1 MLIYFSTYLVITFG
15 TNDSLCMNMQN
26 WAHLEAVFEQL
37 NHLPSKEHGT
47 NVMRI
52 RPWYLDQHAQYYRQ
66 TILLSSYLT
75 SGTGMPLDGAKGMQ
89 KQGIRTVGHQTR
101 KKYT

>member
-1 MLIYFSTYLVITFG
+1 MLTYFSTYLGITFG
-15 TNDSLCMNMQN
+15 TNDSLCMNVQN

-52 RPWYLDQHAQYYRQ
+52 RPWYSYFLDFFKF
-66 TILLSSYLT
+66 IL
-75 SGTGMPLDGAKGMQ
+75 
-89 KQGIRTVGHQTR
+89 
-101 KKYT
+101 